1 MALISVNPTTGETIR
16 RYEENSLEEVAARIE
31 TAHQAFGEWRRQ
43 EIQFRAATLARA
55 AGVLRTDREVY
66 ARLMA
71 LEMGKPIRDGRAEVD
86 KCAWVC
92 EYYAAHAADMLR
104 PEPVVT
110 DAVRSYVDFQPLGV
124 LLGVMPWNFPFWQL
138 FRFAAPAIMAG
149 NTVLLKHAANVSGC
163 AVALGELF
171 ARAGVPEGVFQV
183 LLIASRK
190 VASIIDHPLV
200 RGVSLTG
207 SIAAGRAV
215 AKAAADRLKKTV
227 LELGGSDP
235 YIILEDAPLEETVA
249 ACAAGRLL
257 NSGQSCIAAKR
268 FIVLETIR
276 DAFEKRLA
284 EVMAAARMGDPLDE
298 AVQIG
303 PQARYELRD
312 DLHRQVRESIRR
324 GARCLVGGAIPEGT
338 GAFYPPT
345 VLTGVRKGMPVFD
358 EETFGPV
365 AAVVTAKDEADA
377 VRIANASEFGLGAAV
392 FTADP
397 GRGERIARFDL
408 EAGTCM
414 VNAYVRSDPRLP
426 FGGIKQ
432 SGLGRELSHY
442 GIKEF
447 VNIKTI
453 SVFDV

>member
-1 MALISVNPTTGETIR
+1 MALISLNPTTGEIIR
-16 RYEENSLEEVAARIE
+16 RYEENSLEEIAAHVE
-31 TAHQAFGEWRRQ
+31 TAHRAFGQWRRQ
-43 EIQFRAATLARA
+43 DMEVRADLLQRA
-55 AGVLRTDREVY
+55 AGVLRTDRETY

-86 KCAWVC
+86 KCASTC
-92 EYYAAHAADMLR
+92 DYYAVQAGDMLR
-104 PEPVVT
+104 PETVAT
-110 DAVRSYVDFQPLGV
+110 EAAKSYVDFQPLGV
-124 LLGVMPWNFPFWQL
+124 LLAVMPWNFPFWQL
-138 FRFAAPAIMAG
+138 FRFAAPALMAG

-163 AVALGELF
+163 ALALAELF
-171 ARAGVPEGVFQV
+171 ARAGLPSGVFQTI
-183 LLIASRK
+183 LIAGRK
-190 VASIIDHPLV
+190 VAPIIDHPLV

-215 AKAAADRLKKTV
+215 AVAAAGCLKKAV

-235 YIILEDAPLEETVA
+235 YIILEDAPLEETVT

-268 FIVLETIR
+268 FIVLDTIR
-276 DAFEKRLA
+276 EAFEARLTEA
-284 EVMAAARMGDPLDE
+284 MAATRMGDPLDE
-298 AVQIG
+298 TVQIG
-303 PQARYELRD
+303 PQARHELRD
-312 DLHRQVRESIRR
+312 DLHRQVRESIQC
-324 GARCLVGGAIPEGT
+324 GARCLTGGELPEGP

-345 VLTGVRKGMPVFD
+345 VLTGVRKGMPAFD

-365 AAVVTAKDEADA
+365 AAVIGAKDEAEA
-377 VRIANASEFGLGAAV
+377 VHIANATNFGLGAAV
-392 FTADP
+392 FTADRA
-397 GRGERIARFDL
+397 RGERLARYEL
-408 EAGTCM
+408 EAGTCA

-426 FGGIKQ
+426 FGGVKQ

-453 SVFDV
+453 SVF